1 MVTLSKY
8 AVAYWRALFTEC
20 QGVVVI
26 AMLTYGLDWALSF
39 APTLHFITF
48 TAISLAETATAL
60 AKAPHSK
67 SFLVVPWALVSY
79 QLNHF
84 LSTKALLTMQLA
96 RWIWVDACSST
107 ARLYLLLDG
116 PSENLSVK
124 WTFDILRAITHFAT
138 IAIYIRRQYSF
149 HIASECFRK
158 AVTVSRAYGLPTS
171 GAFVSLLSIFS
182 AWCFIYSKDPG
193 AELIKLWFELNLVK
207 SRWFE
212 MRTKAFHNLK
222 NRIRDHFERQHH
234 DKLLEKNL
242 PLFEYTSL
250 ESGHIRLLKL
260 KRRSVFS
267 GLIDAELI
275 SCPFQEANSKFE
287 ALSYTWG
294 NSKAE
299 KLILVNGRPFHIGPN
314 LHSMLHARSMMFA
327 ERWVWVDAVCI
338 NQGHSGIAEKNAQ
351 LPLMKDIYQKSK
363 RTVGWLGDSYE
374 VALAVKMIR
383 NIVRTRDMFD
393 QSQDEALTTYLCK
406 TRLPEWQALSQ
417 LMRNSYF
424 SRLWVF
430 QEVMLGNDFQFYVG
444 GQYLSF
450 DYMTQALS
458 ALNHGGKNTYNL
470 LHYPLLFNPGAGFRR
485 ENDEEQPQTR
495 TGIWAYWSLVNL
507 RRHYGPDFTLPLD
520 IFCQSQQLYCMQNM
534 LPIRYM
540 VY

>member
-8 AVAYWRALFTEC
+8 AAAYWRALFTEC

-26 AMLTYGLDWALSF
+26 AMLTCGLDWALSF

-60 AKAPHSK
+60 AKASHSK

-193 AELIKLWFELNLVK
+193 AELIKLWFELSLVK

-222 NRIRDHFERQHH
+222 NCIRDHFERQHH

-260 KRRSVFS
+260 ERRSVFS

-287 ALSYTWG
+287 ALSYT
-294 NSKAE
+294 
-299 KLILVNGRPFHIGPN
+299 
-314 LHSMLHARSMMFA
+314 
-327 ERWVWVDAVCI
+327 
-338 NQGHSGIAEKNAQ
+338 
-351 LPLMKDIYQKSK
+351 
-363 RTVGWLGDSYE
+363 
-374 VALAVKMIR
+374 
-383 NIVRTRDMFD
+383 
-393 QSQDEALTTYLCK
+393 
-406 TRLPEWQALSQ
+406 
-417 LMRNSYF
+417 
-424 SRLWVF
+424 
-430 QEVMLGNDFQFYVG
+430 
-444 GQYLSF
+444 
-450 DYMTQALS
+450 
-458 ALNHGGKNTYNL
+458 
-470 LHYPLLFNPGAGFRR
+470 
-485 ENDEEQPQTR
+485 
-495 TGIWAYWSLVNL
+495 
-507 RRHYGPDFTLPLD
+507 
-520 IFCQSQQLYCMQNM
+520 
-534 LPIRYM
+534 
-540 VY
+540 

>member
-1 MVTLSKY
+1 
-8 AVAYWRALFTEC
+8 
-20 QGVVVI
+20 
-26 AMLTYGLDWALSF
+26 
-39 APTLHFITF
+39 
-48 TAISLAETATAL
+48 
-60 AKAPHSK
+60 
-67 SFLVVPWALVSY
+67 
-79 QLNHF
+79 
-84 LSTKALLTMQLA
+84 
-96 RWIWVDACSST
+96 
-107 ARLYLLLDG
+107 
-116 PSENLSVK
+116 
-124 WTFDILRAITHFAT
+124 
-138 IAIYIRRQYSF
+138 
-149 HIASECFRK
+149 
-158 AVTVSRAYGLPTS
+158 
-171 GAFVSLLSIFS
+171 
-182 AWCFIYSKDPG
+182 
-193 AELIKLWFELNLVK
+193 
-207 SRWFE
+207 
-212 MRTKAFHNLK
+212 
-222 NRIRDHFERQHH
+222 
-234 DKLLEKNL
+234 
-242 PLFEYTSL
+242 
-250 ESGHIRLLKL
+250 
-260 KRRSVFS
+260 
-267 GLIDAELI
+267 
-275 SCPFQEANSKFE
+275 
-287 ALSYTWG
+287 
-294 NSKAE
+294 
-299 KLILVNGRPFHIGPN
+299 
-314 LHSMLHARSMMFA
+314 MLHARSMMFA